1 MSRAALIVFSDCE
14 RLFLLYTWP
23 LHAFSLIGY
32 LSDFLKTFPFT
43 LGHKCLCKISSSILT
58 PYANLTEITSVK
70 AIDMR
75 CI

>member
-32 LSDFLKTFPFT
+32 LSDLLKRFHLHLATNVFA
-43 LGHKCLCKISSSILT
+43 K
-58 PYANLTEITSVK
+58 SVL
-70 AIDMR
+70 
-75 CI
+75 